1 MRALSIHFALSVLV
15 AAASAASPASAQV
28 EAGEISL
35 ALTGPDPGD
44 AYTHIHSGIALL
56 VSGLSTAGAGVGLQL
71 GFGGMI
77 GLAGGGT
84 LMGVGS
90 LLLFSGIPTWIVGA
104 VRESIA
110 NASSVRR
117 AEVAGRWELA
127 GVLVFCVSMAVAA
140 LGAGL
145 VGTSFS
151 ATSIDEA
158 QMVAGST
165 LLSAGVAIA
174 AFVGAPMW
182 AEGARF

>member
-1 MRALSIHFALSVLV
+1 MRAVSIVVALLALLAV
-15 AAASAASPASAQV
+15 ASATSPAAAQV
-28 EAGEISL
+28 EEISL
-35 ALTGPDPGD
+35 ELSGPDPGD

-71 GFGGMI
+71 GVGGMI

-127 GVLVFCVSMAVAA
+127 GVLLFCASMAVAA

-151 ATSIDEA
+151 ASSINEA

-174 AFVGAPMW
+174 TFVATPMW